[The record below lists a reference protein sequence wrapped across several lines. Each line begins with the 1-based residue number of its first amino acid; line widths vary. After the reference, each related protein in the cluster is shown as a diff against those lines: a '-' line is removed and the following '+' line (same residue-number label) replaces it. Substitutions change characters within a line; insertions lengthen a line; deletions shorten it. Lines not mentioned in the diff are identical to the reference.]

1 MKETTLMKKQVLLG
15 NEAFAQGVLDA
26 GLSGAYGYPGTPSTE
41 IIEYI
46 QVNKEAI
53 ERNVH
58 RNWSANEKTAME
70 EAMGMSYA
78 GKRAIVTMKHVGL
91 NVAADP
97 FLNSALT
104 GANGGLIVAVADD
117 PSMHSSQNEQD
128 SRFYGKFAMIPIFEP
143 SNQQEAYDMPFYA
156 FQLSEKYKLPVL
168 FRLTT
173 RLSHSRSGI
182 VRKNKIDEN
191 KMKLPDNPNQFML
204 LPSIARKNYKKHLS
218 VQRDLEIESENSP
231 FNKYVDGQDKS
242 LGIIACGLA
251 YNYLMENIKETDFN
265 HPILKISQYPLPRKQ
280 LQKLITECDKIL
292 VLEEGMPVVEE
303 QIKGYMPNDKIK
315 GRLDGTLPRDGEL
328 NPNIVAKALG
338 ISREE
343 GRDLPEVVAGRP
355 PALCVGCP
363 HSDTY
368 WALNEVMKKYGDGHV
383 FSDIGCYT
391 LGFLE
396 PYDAID
402 TCVDMGASLT
412 MAIGAADAGLFPSIA
427 VIGDSTFGHSGMT
440 GLLDA
445 VKQKSNIVVMI
456 LDNDTTAMTGMQDSQ
471 VNGSIE
477 SICEGIGVEKEHIRI
492 ITPLKKF
499 HEENVKV
506 IQEEIDYNGV
516 SVIIPRRPCIHVYS
530 KRMK

>member
-1 MKETTLMKKQVLLG
+1 MKKQVLLG
-15 NEAFAQGVLDA
+15 NEAFAQGALDA

-41 IIEYI
+41 IIEFI
-46 QVNKEAI
+46 QANKVAI
-53 ERNVH
+53 EKNVH
-58 RNWSANEKTAME
+58 RHWSANEKTSLE

-78 GKRAIVTMKHVGL
+78 SKRAIVTMKHVGL

-97 FLNSALT
+97 FMNSALT
-104 GANGGLIVAVADD
+104 GANGGLIIAVADD

-128 SRFYGKFAMIPIFEP
+128 SRFYGKFAMIPILEP
-143 SNQQEAYDMPFYA
+143 SNQQEAYEIPFYA
-156 FQLSEKYKLPVL
+156 FELSEKYKIPVL
-168 FRLTT
+168 YRTVT
-173 RLSHSRSGI
+173 RLSHSRAGI
-182 VRKNKIDEN
+182 IRKDKLNEN
-191 KMKLPDNPNQFML
+191 KMNLPENPNQFML
-204 LPSIARKNYKKHLS
+204 LPSIARKNYNHHLN
-218 VQRDLEIESENSP
+218 QQEAFIKESEDSP
-231 FNKYVDGQDKS
+231 FNKYTDGQDKS

-251 YNYLMENIKETDFN
+251 YNYLMENIQDKDFN
-265 HPILKISQYPLPRKQ
+265 HPILKISQYPIPK
-280 LQKLITECDKIL
+280 KYVEKIVNECDRII
-292 VLEEGMPVVEE
+292 VLEEGMPIVEE
-303 QIKGYMPNDKIK
+303 QLKGFLGNKKIS
-315 GRLDGTLPRDGEL
+315 GRLDGTLPRAGEL

-338 ISREE
+338 FDDNSQKEMSK
-343 GRDLPEVVAGRP
+343 VVAGRP

-363 HSDTY
+363 HADTY
-368 WALNEVMKKYGDGHV
+368 WALNAVMEKYGDGHV

-412 MAIGAADAGLFPSIA
+412 MAIGAADAGLFPSVA

-477 SICEGIGVEKEHIRI
+477 SICEGIGVAKEHIRI

-506 IQEEIDYNGV
+506 IQEEIDYKGV
-516 SVIIPRRPCIHVYS
+516 SVIIPRRPCIHVWA
-530 KRMK
+530 KRRKQ

>member
-1 MKETTLMKKQVLLG
+1 M
-15 NEAFAQGVLDA
+15 
-26 GLSGAYGYPGTPSTE
+26 
-41 IIEYI
+41 
-46 QVNKEAI
+46 VN
-53 ERNVH
+53 
-58 RNWSANEKTAME
+58 
-70 EAMGMSYA
+70 
-78 GKRAIVTMKHVGL
+78 
-91 NVAADP
+91 
-97 FLNSALT
+97 
-104 GANGGLIVAVADD
+104 
-117 PSMHSSQNEQD
+117 
-128 SRFYGKFAMIPIFEP
+128 
-143 SNQQEAYDMPFYA
+143 
-156 FQLSEKYKLPVL
+156 
-168 FRLTT
+168 
-173 RLSHSRSGI
+173 
-182 VRKNKIDEN
+182 
-191 KMKLPDNPNQFML
+191 
-204 LPSIARKNYKKHLS
+204 
-218 VQRDLEIESENSP
+218 
-231 FNKYVDGQDKS
+231 
-242 LGIIACGLA
+242 
-251 YNYLMENIKETDFN
+251 
-265 HPILKISQYPLPRKQ
+265 
-280 LQKLITECDKIL
+280 ECDRVI
-292 VLEEGMPVVEE
+292 VLEEGMPIVEE
-303 QIKGYMPNDKIK
+303 QLKGFMGNKKIS
-315 GRLDGTLPRDGEL
+315 GRLDGTLPRAGEL

-338 ISREE
+338 FEDESQK
-343 GRDLPEVVAGRP
+343 DMPKTVTGRP

-363 HSDTY
+363 HADTY
-368 WALNEVMKKYGDGHV
+368 WALNEVMEKYGDGHV

-516 SVIIPRRPCIHVYS
+516 SVIIPRRPCIHVWA
-530 KRMK
+530 KRKKF